1 MGKRLLDMEAEGRRK
16 RGRPLSVFVWLY
28 LDGCIRIRMYTMSIH
43 LSQCP
48 GTRSTTLAR
57 ASAGARSLVE
67 WPALRLAAYPAIA
80 RARARPRP
88 AGRHSRHGRGTS
100 ARRELAPSGNW
111 REEHGGFVHCLHE
124 LPLLVQSPLHES
136 KTHPFYGREGTHK
149 HMGARALR
157 QTNK

>member
-1 MGKRLLDMEAEGRRK
+1 MEAEGRRK

-88 AGRHSRHGRGTS
+88 AGRHSRHGRGGNLRLRGTGGKNTVALCTACTS
-100 ARRELAPSGNW
+100 YLYWCNHHCTSQRHIPFMGEKAHPHTHTQT
-111 REEHGGFVHCLHE
+111 HG
-124 LPLLVQSPLHES
+124 
-136 KTHPFYGREGTHK
+136 R
-149 HMGARALR
+149 ARA
-157 QTNK
+157 